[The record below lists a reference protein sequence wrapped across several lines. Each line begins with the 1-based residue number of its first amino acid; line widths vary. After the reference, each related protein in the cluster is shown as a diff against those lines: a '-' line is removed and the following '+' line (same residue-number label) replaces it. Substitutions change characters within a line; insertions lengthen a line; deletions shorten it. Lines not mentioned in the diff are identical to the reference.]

1 MSKYNFN
8 SRNCIIIEN
17 YWRNVTPQE
26 KEAAI
31 VNGQYFVCNESEPKY
46 PLLTKVVYDPN
57 LQSPDNLLAIFRNI
71 DDAKIF
77 IDALVEENK
86 TDGFKL

>member
-1 MSKYNFN
+1 MSVNYVK
-8 SRNCIIIEN
+8 IEN
-17 YWRNVTPQE
+17 YWLGVTQQE
-26 KEAAI
+26 KDAAK
-31 VNGQYFVCNESEPKY
+31 VNGQFIICNESEPKY
-46 PLLTKVVYDPN
+46 PLMTCVVYDPT